1 MGLYDKS
8 FAEYEAASKDPRW
21 QAKSLVMMGTIRR
34 QSGDAVS
41 ASELFGRAIEAAR
54 TKDERCEANYEFAML
69 QLAIGD
75 IDGAKAAL
83 ERVEPGFRDRD
94 QKLASLS

>member
-1 MGLYDKS
+1 MGLFDKA
-8 FAEYEAASKDPRW
+8 FAEYEAALKDSRW
-21 QAKSLVMMGTIRR
+21 QAKALVMMGTIRR
-34 QSGDAVS
+34 QSGDAAS

-69 QLAIGD
+69 QLTIGD

-94 QKLASLS
+94 KKLASLG